1 MAERKRTLAK
11 KLSFGEA
18 VREVEEILA
27 GLEADEVDIDQL
39 GDQVGRAVELIQVC
53 RQKLEKTDREV
64 RDLVSG
70 LSAEPG
76 TGDAEAAPDE
86 PGAGGGPL

>member
-1 MAERKRTLAK
+1 MVEKKRVPAK

-39 GDQVGRAVELIQVC
+39 GSEVGRAVELIQVC
-53 RQKLEKTDREV
+53 RQKLEKTDQEV
-64 RDLVSG
+64 RDLVAG
-70 LSAEPG
+70 LSSGDSAAEDG
-76 TGDAEAAPDE
+76 TA
-86 PGAGGGPL
+86 